1 MLERFA
7 RDRGMTDPDGL
18 ADLRDAAER
27 AHDERAG
34 LRGARGFEQAR
45 DFTSSRITLVDDAEL
60 EFSLELERF
69 TRDVKEATEAGL
81 AQLHLR
87 YLTLLEPE
95 DGNISETPV
104 GPEAVCTAL
113 NALLESHVLSPAERI
128 SLLESWRGDL
138 TAELKAFYRELDQKL
153 AAADIKPKALKA
165 ITKASPVPATAPAS
179 SKTQASM
186 ELDALQRALSSR
198 GAPPASAEPGQN
210 NVDAGTVLA
219 QLREW
224 MLANARQSI
233 DAPLAVLSSDLFRML
248 APDTATGVEM
258 IERIFERISA
268 DPAVP
273 ETLSKLL
280 WGLRLPLVDRALEGD
295 DLLRSPARTVER
307 IVDGVAAIADTL
319 PSDASASHP
328 AVRSIEG
335 IFAEL
340 LATHPLRHDT
350 LAKAAIAV
358 EAVHERRINLLHAGS
373 EGAEQLAGKAERRE
387 AARLLAS
394 RALHV
399 LLDGLQPGAVRRFLA
414 QHWIHVL
421 TNTLY
426 RKGDKHPDWRAQ
438 LVTANDISLIGRS
451 PDGTVDDLEHRVIST
466 LRATLRDDGAFAAAR
481 KAFLLALEAPAA
493 TGPDTETAQ
502 EEATLTLSAASG
514 NDRLLL
520 LHHKGFT
527 DAHVSNEA
535 ELMPELGAWMDLA
548 LPSGETLTGQMCWL
562 GSLKQTGLICA
573 VDDGRCVI
581 MTRRAFAALGAA
593 SNFRLRKA
601 SGLFARATRQ
611 ALAACQP

>member
-1 MLERFA
+1 
-7 RDRGMTDPDGL
+7 MTDPDGL
-18 ADLRDAAER
+18 ADLRDASER

-45 DFTSSRITLVDDAEL
+45 DLTSSRITLVDDAEL
-60 EFSLELERF
+60 EFGLELEHF

-87 YLTLLEPE
+87 YLTLLESD

-104 GPEAVCTAL
+104 GPETVCTAL
-113 NALLESHVLSPAERI
+113 SALVEAHVLSPAERI
-128 SLLESWRGDL
+128 SLLDSWREDL
-138 TAELKAFYRELDQKL
+138 IAELKAFYRELDQKL

-165 ITKASPVPATAPAS
+165 VTKASPLPATAPTS
-179 SKTQASM
+179 SQTEASM
-186 ELDALQRALSSR
+186 ELDALRHALSAR
-198 GAPPASAEPGQN
+198 GAPPASVGPGQS
-210 NVDAGTVLA
+210 NVDAGAVLA

-224 MLANARQSI
+224 MLANARQSD
-233 DAPLAVLSSDLFRML
+233 DAPLALLSSDLFRML

-258 IERIFERISA
+258 IERIFERISS

-273 ETLSKLL
+273 EALSRLL
-280 WGLRLPLVDRALEGD
+280 QGLRLPLVDRALEGD
-295 DLLRSPARTVER
+295 DLLRKPGRTVER

-319 PSDASASHP
+319 PTDANASHP
-328 AVRSIEG
+328 VVRSLEG
-335 IFAEL
+335 IFNEL
-340 LATHPLRHDT
+340 LATNPLRHDT

-358 EAVHERRINLLHAGS
+358 EAVLERRINLLRAGS
-373 EGAEQLAGKAERRE
+373 EEAEQLASKAERRE

-438 LVTANDISLIGRS
+438 LVTANDISLIGNS
-451 PDGTVDDLEHRVIST
+451 PDGIAGDLEHRVISA

-481 KAFLLALEAPAA
+481 KAFLLALETPAA
-493 TGPDTETAQ
+493 TGSGTEAAQ
-502 EEATLTLSAASG
+502 DDEATLTLSVASG
-514 NDRLLL
+514 NDKLLL
-520 LHHKGFT
+520 LHHRGFA
-527 DAHVSNEA
+527 DAHVSSEA
-535 ELMPELGAWMDLA
+535 ELMPEPGTWMDLV
-548 LPSGETLTGQMCWL
+548 LPSGETLTGQMRWL
-562 GSLKQTGLICA
+562 GSLKQAGLICA

-581 MTRRAFAALGAA
+581 MTRRAFAALGAEG
-593 SNFRLRKA
+593 NFRLRKA
-601 SGLFARATRQ
+601 SGLFARATRE
-611 ALAACQP
+611 ALAACQR